1 MLLISFSQCFQSL
14 TSDTKFSAI
23 YHLLVYV
30 NVTSEL
36 DSSDHEICQ
45 SNAKDWFISG
55 FMLCL
60 KFLISDG
67 LGLTHLQTGNINE
80 LKVRQF
86 ICESLQCAFL
96 YRQIMV
102 ERKGHH
108 HWFWKG
114 LKIGASHLSNQR
126 EGGTTELCYAA
137 GKSQM
142 AISDPYQSAKWLK
155 VHLAKWR
162 LASSI
167 IHDALF
173 SLLQGIHCTV
183 RPSSMYIQLV

>member
-1 MLLISFSQCFQSL
+1 MNKILIKVSVPKTIYLWKL
-14 TSDTKFSAI
+14 T
-23 YHLLVYV
+23 V
-30 NVTSEL
+30 
-36 DSSDHEICQ
+36 
-45 SNAKDWFISG
+45 
-55 FMLCL
+55 
-60 KFLISDG
+60 
-67 LGLTHLQTGNINE
+67 
-80 LKVRQF
+80 
-86 ICESLQCAFL
+86 CAFL

-114 LKIGASHLSNQR
+114 SKIGASHLSNQR

-173 SLLQGIHCTV
+173 SLLQGIHCSSQFYVYTV
-183 RPSSMYIQLV
+183 GLKSYSYLLHSGFKLWVVTYFLFMKIWKKNYLQNRELYLNWEKNVPLNTALIYPDLPK

>member
-1 MLLISFSQCFQSL
+1 MRVLL
-14 TSDTKFSAI
+14 
-23 YHLLVYV
+23 
-30 NVTSEL
+30 N
-36 DSSDHEICQ
+36 SSNHEIWL
-45 SNAKDWFISG
+45 SNAKHWLISG

-60 KFLISDG
+60 EFI
-67 LGLTHLQTGNINE
+67 HLE
-80 LKVRQF
+80 LKVRQK
-86 ICESLQCAFL
+86 ICLKYWSNFLFLRQLIRESLQCAFL

-114 LKIGASHLSNQR
+114 SKIGASHLSNQR

-173 SLLQGIHCTV
+173 SLLQGIHCL
-183 RPSSMYIQLV
+183 PQFYIQFIKLLYILHSGFKLWVVAYFFVFENMKKLP

>member
-1 MLLISFSQCFQSL
+1 MINFLFLRQLI
-14 TSDTKFSAI
+14 
-23 YHLLVYV
+23 
-30 NVTSEL
+30 
-36 DSSDHEICQ
+36 
-45 SNAKDWFISG
+45 
-55 FMLCL
+55 
-60 KFLISDG
+60 
-67 LGLTHLQTGNINE
+67 
-80 LKVRQF
+80 R
-86 ICESLQCAFL
+86 ESLQCAFL

-114 LKIGASHLSNQR
+114 LKIGASHLSKQR

-173 SLLQGIHCTV
+173 SLLQGIHCS
-183 RPSSMYIQLV
+183 PQFYIQLLYKATLSFTLRIQMLIGILFLILISILKQKFTFLSLLCWAPLNSADATVKEHI